1 VSAAR
6 VTVSTFVLLMLLAGP
21 ECSSPEDDE
30 STTTESVEGE
40 AADVAGDG
48 TDPPTEPDAEADP
61 DEDVDEPLRTATV
74 EIYFPSALSDG
85 LVGEFR
91 EIFDT
96 ANPGDRA
103 KQIVADLISGPTSD
117 DCLRAM
123 SPSTRL
129 RQVYVLGDGI
139 AYLDFSSELTEG
151 VGGGSMTELL
161 TVYAIVD
168 SVAFGVREVHRVGI
182 LVNGRPLETM
192 NGHLDLRRPLK
203 PNSRLILGSIV
214 VDAGTLAPAPGIAD

>member
-1 VSAAR
+1 MIAAKPAVPVLLFLILLAVSA
-6 VTVSTFVLLMLLAGP
+6 G
-21 ECSSPEDDE
+21 CSSPEDGD
-30 STTTESVEGE
+30 SAPTEPLENADPAADNDTAATDTETDTEGE
-40 AADVAGDG
+40 ADQ
-48 TDPPTEPDAEADP
+48 
-61 DEDVDEPLRTATV
+61 PLRTATV

-96 ANPGDRA
+96 VTPGDRA
-103 KQIVADLISGPTSD
+103 KQIIADLISGPTSD
-117 DCLRAM
+117 DCLRAV

-129 RQVYVLGDGI
+129 RQVYVLSDGT

-168 SVAFGVREVHRVGI
+168 SVALGVREVNRVAI
-182 LVNGRPLETM
+182 LINGRPLETM

-203 PNSRLILGSIV
+203 PNPRLILGSIV
-214 VDAGTLAPAPGIAD
+214 VDAGSLAPLPGIAD

>member
-1 VSAAR
+1 MIAAKPA
-6 VTVSTFVLLMLLAGP
+6 VPALLILMLLAAAG
-21 ECSSPEDDE
+21 CSSPEDGDLAPEEPVENADPTDE
-30 STTTESVEGE
+30 NGAAATDTETDTEGE
-40 AADVAGDG
+40 ADQ
-48 TDPPTEPDAEADP
+48 
-61 DEDVDEPLRTATV
+61 PLRTATV

-96 ANPGDRA
+96 VTPGDRA
-103 KQIVADLISGPTSD
+103 KQIIADLISGPTSD
-117 DCLRAM
+117 DCLRAV

-129 RQVYVLGDGI
+129 RQVYVLSDGT

-161 TVYAIVD
+161 TVYAIID
-168 SVAFGVREVHRVGI
+168 SVALGVREVKRVAI
-182 LVNGRPLETM
+182 LINGRPLETM

-203 PNSRLILGSIV
+203 PNPRLILGSIV
-214 VDAGTLAPAPGIAD
+214 VDAGTLAPLPGIAD

>member
-1 VSAAR
+1 MIAAKPGAPALL
-6 VTVSTFVLLMLLAGP
+6 FLMLLTVWG
-21 ECSSPEDDE
+21 CSSQQDDE
-30 STTTESVEGE
+30 SAPADSVENADSTAENGTTATDTETDTEGE
-40 AADVAGDG
+40 ADQ
-48 TDPPTEPDAEADP
+48 
-61 DEDVDEPLRTATV
+61 PLRTATV

-91 EIFDT
+91 QIFDT
-96 ANPGDRA
+96 VTPGDRA
-103 KQIVADLISGPTSD
+103 KQIIADLISGPTSD
-117 DCLRAM
+117 DCLRAV

-129 RQVYVLGDGI
+129 RQVYVLSDGT
-139 AYLDFSSELTEG
+139 AYLDFSSALTEG

-168 SVAFGVREVHRVGI
+168 SVALGVREVKRVAI

-203 PNSRLILGSIV
+203 PNPRLILGSII
-214 VDAGTLAPAPGIAD
+214 VDAGTLAPLPGIAD

>member
-1 VSAAR
+1 MSVAKA
-6 VTVSTFVLLMLLAGP
+6 TVVALCCLALLASVNCASP
-21 ECSSPEDDE
+21 DDAVAEEPVEAEEAAATEASPEAQPGTD
-30 STTTESVEGE
+30 TEVEEE
-40 AADVAGDG
+40 AAQ
-48 TDPPTEPDAEADP
+48 
-61 DEDVDEPLRTATV
+61 PLRTTTV

-91 EIFDT
+91 QIFDT
-96 ANPGDRA
+96 ATPGDRA

-117 DCLRAM
+117 DCLRAV

-129 RQVYVLGDGI
+129 RQVYVLSDGT
-139 AYLDFSSELTEG
+139 AYLDFSSALTEG
-151 VGGGSMTELL
+151 VGGGSMLELL
-161 TVYAIVD
+161 TVYSIVD
-168 SVAFGVREVHRVGI
+168 SVALGIREVQRVGI

>member
-1 VSAAR
+1 MIGAR
-6 VTVSTFVLLMLLAGP
+6 PAVPVLLILMLLAAAG
-21 ECSSPEDDE
+21 CSSPEDGDPAPAAAVENADPADE
-30 STTTESVEGE
+30 NGTAATDTEGE
-40 AADVAGDG
+40 ADQ
-48 TDPPTEPDAEADP
+48 
-61 DEDVDEPLRTATV
+61 PLRTATV

-96 ANPGDRA
+96 VTPGDRA
-103 KQIVADLISGPTSD
+103 KQIIADLISGPTSD
-117 DCLRAM
+117 DCLRAV

-129 RQVYVLGDGI
+129 RQVYVLSDGT

-168 SVAFGVREVHRVGI
+168 SVALGVREVKRVAI
-182 LVNGRPLETM
+182 LINGRPLETM

-203 PNSRLILGSIV
+203 PNPRLILGSII
-214 VDAGTLAPAPGIAD
+214 VDAGTLAPLPGIAD

>member
-1 VSAAR
+1 VTAAKTSARALSA
-6 VTVSTFVLLMLLAGP
+6 VILLAVWG
-21 ECSSPEDDE
+21 CSSPESGDPSAEEPVETIDGAAAEVAEDDTAPGSE
-30 STTTESVEGE
+30 TE
-40 AADVAGDG
+40 
-48 TDPPTEPDAEADP
+48 TEEQA
-61 DEDVDEPLRTATV
+61 DEPLRTATV

-91 EIFDT
+91 QIFDT
-96 ANPGDRA
+96 VTPGDRA

-117 DCLRAM
+117 DCLRAV

-129 RQVYVLGDGI
+129 RQAYVLTDGT

-151 VGGGSMTELL
+151 LGGGSMKELL

-168 SVAFGVREVHRVGI
+168 SVAFGVREIRRVAI

-203 PNSRLILGSIV
+203 PNSQWILGSIV
-214 VDAGTLAPAPGIAD
+214 VDAGALATPGVAD

>member
-1 VSAAR
+1 MIAAKPAATAL
-6 VTVSTFVLLMLLAGP
+6 VFLLVFLGAWG
-21 ECSSPEDDE
+21 CSSPEGDAP
-30 STTTESVEGE
+30 S
-40 AADVAGDG
+40 AA
-48 TDPPTEPDAEADP
+48 EPLEADETA
-61 DEDVDEPLRTATV
+61 EDDSAPATDTDTDTEDNADKPLRTATV

-91 EIFDT
+91 QIFDT
-96 ANPGDRA
+96 VTPGDRA
-103 KQIVADLISGPTSD
+103 KQIIADLISGPTSD
-117 DCLRAM
+117 DCLRAV

-129 RQVYVLGDGI
+129 RQVYVLSDGT
-139 AYLDFSSELTEG
+139 AYLDFSSALTEG

-168 SVAFGVREVHRVGI
+168 SVAFGVREVRRVGI

-192 NGHLDLRRPLK
+192 NGHLDLSRPLK

-214 VDAGTLAPAPGIAD
+214 VDAGTLAPLPGIAD

>member
-1 VSAAR
+1 VTAAKTSARALSA
-6 VTVSTFVLLMLLAGP
+6 VILLAVWG
-21 ECSSPEDDE
+21 CSSPESGDPSAEEPVETTDGAAAEVAEDDTASGSE
-30 STTTESVEGE
+30 TE
-40 AADVAGDG
+40 
-48 TDPPTEPDAEADP
+48 TEEQA
-61 DEDVDEPLRTATV
+61 DEPLRTATV

-91 EIFDT
+91 QIFDT
-96 ANPGDRA
+96 VTPGDRA

-117 DCLRAM
+117 DCLRAV

-129 RQVYVLGDGI
+129 RQAYVLTDGT

-151 VGGGSMTELL
+151 LGGGSMKELL

-168 SVAFGVREVHRVGI
+168 SVAFGVREIRRVAI

-203 PNSRLILGSIV
+203 PNSQWILGSIV
-214 VDAGTLAPAPGIAD
+214 VDAGALATPGVAD

>member
-1 VSAAR
+1 MIVTRSAAWAIL
-6 VTVSTFVLLMLLAGP
+6 VVMLLAGYGCNSPSDQDAAVAEP
-21 ECSSPEDDE
+21 EETTGVDD
-30 STTTESVEGE
+30 
-40 AADVAGDG
+40 AQ
-48 TDPPTEPDAEADP
+48 PPTEG
-61 DEDVDEPLRTATV
+61 DEDTSEPLRTATV

-96 ANPGDRA
+96 ATPGDRA
-103 KQIVADLISGPTSD
+103 KQIIADLISGPSSD
-117 DCLRAM
+117 DCLRAV

-129 RQVYVLGDGI
+129 RQAYVLDDGT

-151 VGGGSMTELL
+151 VGGGSMMEVL

-168 SVAFGVREVHRVGI
+168 SVALGVREVQRVGL

-192 NGHLDLRRPLK
+192 NGHLDLSRPLK
-203 PNSRLILGSIV
+203 PNPRLILGSII
-214 VDAGTLAPAPGIAD
+214 VDAGSLAPTPGIAD

>member
-1 VSAAR
+1 MIAAKPAA
-6 VTVSTFVLLMLLAGP
+6 TALLFLLVFLGAWG
-21 ECSSPEDDE
+21 CSSPEGDAP
-30 STTTESVEGE
+30 S
-40 AADVAGDG
+40 AA
-48 TDPPTEPDAEADP
+48 EPLEADETA
-61 DEDVDEPLRTATV
+61 EDDSAPATDTDTDTEDKADKPLRTATV

-91 EIFDT
+91 QIFDT
-96 ANPGDRA
+96 VTPGDRA
-103 KQIVADLISGPTSD
+103 KQIIADLISGPTSD
-117 DCLRAM
+117 DCLRAV

-129 RQVYVLGDGI
+129 RQVYVLSDGT
-139 AYLDFSSELTEG
+139 AYLDFSSALTEG

-168 SVAFGVREVHRVGI
+168 SVAFGVREVRRVGI

-192 NGHLDLRRPLK
+192 NGHLDLSRPLK

-214 VDAGTLAPAPGIAD
+214 VDAGTLAPLLGIAD

>member
-1 VSAAR
+1 VTAAKTSARALSA
-6 VTVSTFVLLMLLAGP
+6 VILLAVWG
-21 ECSSPEDDE
+21 CSSPESGDPSAEEPVETTDGAAAEVAEDDIAPGSE
-30 STTTESVEGE
+30 TE
-40 AADVAGDG
+40 
-48 TDPPTEPDAEADP
+48 TEEQA
-61 DEDVDEPLRTATV
+61 DEPLRTATV

-91 EIFDT
+91 QIFDT
-96 ANPGDRA
+96 VTPGDRA

-117 DCLRAM
+117 DCLRAV

-129 RQVYVLGDGI
+129 RQAYVLTDGT

-151 VGGGSMTELL
+151 LGGGSMKELL

-168 SVAFGVREVHRVGI
+168 SVAFGVREIRRVAI

-203 PNSRLILGSIV
+203 PNSQWILGSIV
-214 VDAGTLAPAPGIAD
+214 VDAGALATPGVAD